1 MITLSGSVGMVSL
14 MTSDDHRL
22 AFGAAAS
29 LYDRARPTYPAEA
42 LTWAFTPLNAG
53 RLRVVDLGAGTGLL
67 SRVVLAAGHEVIP
80 VEPDE
85 GMRAEFDATTPGVTA
100 LAGSAEEIPLPDG
113 SVDAVVAGTAYHWFV
128 PERAHPEIAR
138 VLRPGGVFAPI
149 WNDRD
154 VTADWTAKLSKIMR
168 SHRGSFEHRHELDTA
183 MSFGDCFGPVVKAEF
198 RHAVAQT
205 PQGLADLIASRSY
218 YLVADE
224 GMRQQMLDEVA
235 ELCAAH
241 PELAGRH
248 SFDLP
253 YVTAVYRG
261 LKA

>member
-1 MITLSGSVGMVSL
+1 
-14 MTSDDHRL
+14 MTSDEHRL

-42 LTWAFTPLNAG
+42 LTWTFAPLGAG
-53 RLRVVDLGAGTGLL
+53 PLRVVDLGAGTGLL
-67 SRVVLAAGHEVIP
+67 TRVLLAAGHEVIP
-80 VEPDE
+80 VEPDA
-85 GMRAEFDATTPGVTA
+85 GMRAALAAATPGVTA

-128 PERAHPEIAR
+128 PERAHPEVAR

-154 VTADWTAKLSKIMR
+154 TTEDWTMKLAAIMR
-168 SHRGSFEHRHELDTA
+168 SYRGSFERRHELDRT
-183 MSFGDCFGPVVKAEF
+183 MTFGDLFGPVVKAEF
-198 RHAVAQT
+198 RHAVPQT

-224 GMRQQMLDEVA
+224 ARRQEMLDDVA
-235 ELCAAH
+235 ALCATH
-241 PELAGRH
+241 PDLAGRTA
-248 SFDLP
+248 FDLP
-253 YVTAVYRG
+253 YVTAVYR
-261 LKA
+261 AVRH